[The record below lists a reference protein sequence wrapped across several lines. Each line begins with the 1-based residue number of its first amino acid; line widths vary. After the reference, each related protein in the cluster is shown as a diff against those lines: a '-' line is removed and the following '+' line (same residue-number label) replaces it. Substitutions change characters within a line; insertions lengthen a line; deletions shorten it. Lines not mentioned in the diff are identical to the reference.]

1 MRRRTIQLAGIAA
14 VLLFTLSGY
23 SQQRKNKFEIALGL
37 NAVDVYLNNGY
48 GLNARAEE
56 SFMSDIFTV
65 NDWNINS
72 KARDTYTDKGNKE
85 SALPPISLR
94 AAYYFS
100 DQLALGLHFS
110 ANYLDIIDLC
120 YNAVG
125 LPDMDFTNFEG
136 FLRFSPLQDTKIEP
150 YGQLTLGQS
159 WVGERSNLHAGL
171 DLGATLWLTER
182 IGLGYTAGV
191 RTMFGTDLSEY
202 LQHNLELVVR
212 LGLHRKLEQLDFIIY
227 PLPQPINF
235 VVNPITLK
243 TPYIKESLK
252 TLPIFEFG
260 RPVFFDYKSA
270 SINTEIAQQILIDV
284 ANDINHYALKNIY
297 VIGHTDLQGNSEYN
311 LDLSI
316 NRSLAVTKFLVSNG
330 ASIQGIVVGAVGE
343 SQPLEIATNEMH
355 HARNRRVFIDETP
368 PIKGFKIAE
377 YSFNRMSIRN
387 TLNALNLVQKQL
399 ELHPEMRIQLKGFT
413 PSSNASLQQLE
424 EALRRA
430 QRFAETLIWE
440 GMDPEKME
448 VFGYGSS
455 YALEEVVLK
464 IELYSN

>member
-1 MRRRTIQLAGIAA
+1 MRRTIQIVGFAT
-14 VLLFTLSGY
+14 VLLFSLSGY
-23 SQQRKNKFEIALGL
+23 GQQRKNKFEIALGV

-56 SFMSDIFTV
+56 SFISDIFTA
-65 NDWNINS
+65 NDWNIGS
-72 KARDTYTDKGNKE
+72 KARDTYTDEGNKE
-85 SALPPISLR
+85 TALPPISLR

-136 FLRFSPLQDTKIEP
+136 FLRFNPLQDTKIQP
-150 YGQLTLGQS
+150 YAQLALGKS

-171 DLGATLWLTER
+171 DLGATLWLSDQV
-182 IGLGYTAGV
+182 GLGYTAGV

-212 LGLHRKLEQLDFIIY
+212 LGLPRKVAQPDFITY

-235 VVNPITLK
+235 ELNPITLK
-243 TPYIKESLK
+243 APYIKEYLRTS
-252 TLPIFEFG
+252 PIFEFG

-316 NRSLAVTKFLVSNG
+316 NRSLAVTKYLVSNG
-330 ASIQGIVVGAVGE
+330 ASVQGFVVGAVGE

-355 HARNRRVFIDETP
+355 HARNRRVFIDDTP
-368 PIKGFKIAE
+368 PIKGFKIGE

-399 ELHPEMRIQLKGFT
+399 ELHPEMRIRLTGFP

-424 EALRRA
+424 EALRTA
-430 QRFAETLIWE
+430 QRFAKTLVWE
-440 GMDPEKME
+440 GVNPEIIE
-448 VFGYGSS
+448 VFGYGSI
-455 YALEEVVLK
+455 YTLEEIMLT